1 VQSRERKRRQWTG
14 VETNAR
20 NKLVG
25 DRSSVPTGNIEDWLA
40 NPARSYTSKKTHRNP
55 RARGTATNEKSLER
69 CVDVKRVFVA
79 VKV

>member
-1 VQSRERKRRQWTG
+1 MDG

-40 NPARSYTSKKTHRNP
+40 NPARSYTSSP
-55 RARGTATNEKSLER
+55 KSESER
-69 CVDVKRVFVA
+69 YGNQ
-79 VKV
+79 